1 MPKVKLGRDPYKDC
15 EERANTIIGGTMRYK
30 RITQEDVAKAL
41 KISHGSVGNK
51 LNGNTKWN
59 MEELFRVIDYLKIS
73 NEDILKMFGR
83 KA

>member
-30 RITQEDVAKAL
+30 RITQGDVAKVL
-41 KISHGSVGNK
+41 KVSQSSIGNK

-59 MEELFRVIDYLKIS
+59 MEELCRVFEYLKIS